1 METGISPTGG
11 RLRILGIMM
20 GALTFVVG
28 ILATSGVIT
37 GAFRNIE
44 IAKPIG
50 IGISIL
56 LICFVSYLL
65 ISADKVYRKYRS
77 LIYAGV
83 IIAAA
88 GGAAL
93 FAALALAPAFEESS
107 LGAGL
112 YGFLAAWGGVLL
124 VADAVVLLIRLR
136 RAGKALA

>member
-1 METGISPTGG
+1 METGISPGGG
-11 RLRILGIMM
+11 RLRILGIIM
-20 GALTFVVG
+20 GAVTFVGG
-28 ILATSGVIT
+28 ILVTSGVIT

-50 IGISIL
+50 IGISVL

-65 ISADKVYRKYRS
+65 TSADKVYRQYRR

-83 IIAAA
+83 TIAAA

-93 FAALALAPAFEESS
+93 FVALALAPAFEESS

-112 YGFLAAWGGVLL
+112 YAFLGAWGGVLL
-124 VADAVVLLIRLR
+124 LADAAVLFIRLR
-136 RAGKALA
+136 RSEKALP